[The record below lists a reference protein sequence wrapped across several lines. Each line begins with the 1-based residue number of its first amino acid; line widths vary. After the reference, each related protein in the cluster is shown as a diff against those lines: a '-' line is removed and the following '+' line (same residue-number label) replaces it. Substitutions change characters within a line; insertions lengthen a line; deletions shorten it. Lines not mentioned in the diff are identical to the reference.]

1 MKSSVVQRQSNVVH
15 EENKSHPFFSDDQ
28 GKRNSQT
35 RGIGIHPS
43 LFLATGILFGAVG
56 IIKLRP
62 DMVAL
67 GLIPFV
73 MLGIAFLYEHIVFHH
88 LSVLPLKA
96 SLHPHQR
103 QAVTGQPL
111 TLTCRLRNRLPMSLG
126 TVSMDARTCSGL
138 ACAGHFVFDM
148 PAHTEITF
156 DFHVVPLRPGTV
168 FFHSFWVQI
177 RAPLGL
183 FPRQFVLHLPVAFA
197 TQPAESQTIT
207 RHPRM
212 DTRWE
217 QRVEAGLH
225 GDFSHLRAYVP
236 GDPHRA
242 IVPSASLRRRKPVV
256 QLVHPEVSREWI
268 FLIDVSPAAFAGL
281 AGFTLFDLT
290 SGVLPLW
297 VNALHQS
304 TVSVEFRAFAEDFS
318 LHLPGKRPAQ
328 AVMRMADTRYR
339 LPPTARLPRQ
349 ESWWRVREW
358 ISWVYGVHVPDT
370 LPEENTAAAVFL
382 VQHLRR
388 LVYAQGKTPGFE
400 SLDPEILIERFCAA
414 TGLEMPARTPRSC
427 GLLEELNQLLQ
438 MRPCQLVI
446 FSPLD
451 PAPDAQALK
460 NILHRLQRRGF
471 SFLWMFLD
479 SDGLYL
485 RPHGH
490 ELLDLECRIRL
501 DRVYPLLLQ
510 YGTVSFYN
518 PSTFARQ
525 LPLLLR
531 ALTHGQPR
539 KFSRTFKEV

>member
-1 MKSSVVQRQSNVVH
+1 MKTSVFQRQSDVVH
-15 EENKSHPFFSDDQ
+15 KENRSQPFCSDDQ
-28 GKRNSQT
+28 SKRISQT
-35 RGIGIHPS
+35 KGNDIHLS
-43 LFLATGILFGAVG
+43 LFLVTGILFGVVG
-56 IIKLRP
+56 IIQLRP

-73 MLGIAFLYEHIVFHH
+73 MLGIASLYEHIVFYH

-96 SLHPHQR
+96 SLHPQKR
-103 QAVTGQPL
+103 QAVMGQPL
-111 TLTCRLRNRLPMSLG
+111 TLTCRLRNRLSMSLG
-126 TVSMDARTCSGL
+126 TVHLDARTCAGL

-177 RAPLGL
+177 HPPLGL
-183 FPRQFVLHLPVAFA
+183 FPRQYVLRLPVAFA
-197 TQPAESQTIT
+197 TQPAGGQTIT
-207 RHPRM
+207 RHPRI
-212 DTRWE
+212 DTRLE

-242 IVPSASLRRRKPVV
+242 IVPSVSLRRRKPVV

-268 FLIDVSPAAFAGL
+268 FLIDVSPAAFGGL
-281 AGFTLFDLT
+281 PGFTFFDLT

-304 TVSVEFRAFAEDFS
+304 AVSVTFRAFAEDFS
-318 LHLPGKRPAQ
+318 LHLPGRRPTQ
-328 AVMRMADTRYR
+328 AVMNMADTRYR
-339 LPPTARLPRQ
+339 LPPSARLPRQ

-358 ISWVYGVHVPDT
+358 ISWVYGVYLPDT
-370 LPEENTAAAVFL
+370 LPEENTAAALFL
-382 VQHLRR
+382 VRHFRQ
-388 LVYAQGKTPGFE
+388 LVYAQGKTPDFE
-400 SLDPEILIERFCAA
+400 SWDPEILIESFCAA

-427 GLLEELNQLLQ
+427 GLLEELNGLLQ
-438 MRPCQLVI
+438 IRPGQLVI
-446 FSPLD
+446 FSPLE
-451 PAPDAQALK
+451 PAPDAQTLK
-460 NILHRLQRRGF
+460 NILRRLQRRGF
-471 SFLWMFLD
+471 SFLWMLLD

-510 YGTVSFYN
+510 YGTISFYN

-525 LPLLLR
+525 LPFLLR
-531 ALTHGQPR
+531 ALTHGQP
-539 KFSRTFKEV
+539 KHGTFKEA